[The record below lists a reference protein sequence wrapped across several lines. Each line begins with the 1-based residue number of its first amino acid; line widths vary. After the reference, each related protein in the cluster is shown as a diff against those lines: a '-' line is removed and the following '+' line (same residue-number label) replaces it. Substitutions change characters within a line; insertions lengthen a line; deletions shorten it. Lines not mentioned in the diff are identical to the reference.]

1 MTTAHRQ
8 RRGGLTEGCLQ
19 TKPYQSKMLGINVG
33 CSNLR
38 FMLDTKSDRAALV
51 LIAHFDHPF
60 VIGIKNRCAI
70 RFETFNQLCL
80 CSCDVLDAAEIL
92 EMDRS
97 NHQFHSYVGW
107 SDPTQTLNF
116 VRR

>member
-8 RRGGLTEGCLQ
+8 HRGGLTERCPQ
-19 TKPYQSKMLGINVG
+19 TKSDQSKMLGINVG
-33 CSNLR
+33 CGNLR
-38 FMLDTKSDRAALV
+38 FVLDAKSDRATLV
-51 LIAHFDHPF
+51 LMAHFDHPF
-60 VIGIKNRCAI
+60 VIGIKNRRAV
-70 RFETFNQLCL
+70 RFETFNQFCL

-97 NHQFHSYVGW
+97 NYQFHSYVGW